1 MKVGMGI
8 WRGRGRWA
16 SVLWL
21 SVAAVLIVGLLA
33 ALVGCGR
40 STTVTTAAPAETTT
54 SAAPE
59 TTAPPTTAVQVS
71 DMVLASTTSTQDSG
85 LFDVLIPA
93 FETDNPQYKVKVIA
107 VGSGEA
113 IKMGETKDADV
124 LLVHSP
130 AAEKKFVED
139 GFATER
145 KDVMYND
152 FLIVG
157 PASDPAKIKG
167 TPVAA
172 DALKAISD
180 AQATMITRD
189 DKSGT
194 ATKEATLWKQAGVTP
209 SGAWYQAT
217 GQGMGES
224 LKVASEKQGY
234 ILTDR
239 ATYLNLNDSLDL
251 VPLVEGDK
259 ALYNQYGV
267 IVVTGANNEA
277 GGQAFSDWIVSPAGQ
292 GVIETYGVEK
302 YGQPLFIPNAK

>member
-1 MKVGMGI
+1 MAGMGI
-8 WRGRGRWA
+8 WRRRGRRA

-21 SVAAVLIVGLLA
+21 AAAVLLVLGLSA
-33 ALVGCGR
+33 ALLGCGGG
-40 STTVTTAAPAETTT
+40 TTTTTAVPAATTSLAPA
-54 SAAPE
+54 
-59 TTAPPTTAVQVS
+59 TTAPPTTTVQVS

-93 FETDNPQYKVKVIA
+93 FEKDNPQYKVKVVA

-113 IKMGETKDADV
+113 LKLGETKDADV

-130 AAEKKFVED
+130 AAEVAFIKA
-139 GFATER
+139 GFGVER

-157 PASDPAKIKG
+157 SASDPAKIKG
-167 TPVAA
+167 MPVAA
-172 DALKAISD
+172 DALKAI
-180 AQATMITRD
+180 AAAKATMITRA

-194 ATKEATLWKQAGVTP
+194 ATKEATLWKAAGVTP
-209 SGAWYQAT
+209 SGAWYQTT

-224 LKVASEKQGY
+224 LKVASEKKAY

-239 ATYLNLNDSLDL
+239 ATYLNLKGTLDL

-259 ALYNQYGV
+259 ALNNQYGV
-267 IVVTGANNEA
+267 IVVTGAKNEA
-277 GGQAFSDWIVSPAGQ
+277 GGQAFFDWILSSAGQ
-292 GVIETYGVEK
+292 EVVKTYGVEK

>member
-1 MKVGMGI
+1 MAGMGI
-8 WRGRGRWA
+8 WRRRGRWG
-16 SVLWL
+16 SVLLL
-21 SVAAVLIVGLLA
+21 SAAIVLVLGLSAVLA
-33 ALVGCGR
+33 GCGS
-40 STTVTTAAPAETTT
+40 STTTTTVAPAGTTT
-54 SAAPE
+54 SMAPE
-59 TTAPPTTAVQVS
+59 TTAPPTTVVQAS
-71 DMVLASTTSTQDSG
+71 NMVLASTTSTQDSG

-93 FETDNPQYKVKVIA
+93 FEKDNPQYKVKVIA

-113 IKMGETKDADV
+113 IKMGESKDADV

-130 AAEKKFVED
+130 AAEKKFVAD
-139 GFATER
+139 GYATER

-172 DALKAISD
+172 DALKLISE

-194 ATKEATLWKQAGVTP
+194 AVKEATLWKQAGITP
-209 SGAWYQAT
+209 SGPWYQAT

-239 ATYLNLNDSLDL
+239 ATYLNLKDTLDL

-267 IVVTGANNEA
+267 LVVTGATNEA

-292 GVIETYGVEK
+292 AVIETYGVEK

>member
-1 MKVGMGI
+1 MAGMEI
-8 WRGRGRWA
+8 WRRRGRWA

-21 SVAAVLIVGLLA
+21 SAAVVLIVGLSA
-33 ALVGCGR
+33 ALAGCGS
-40 STTVTTAAPAETTT
+40 STTTTTVAPAESTT
-54 SAAPE
+54 SMAPA

-71 DMVLASTTSTQDSG
+71 DVVLASTTSTQDSG

-93 FETDNPQYKVKVIA
+93 FEKDNPQYKVKVIA

-113 IKMGETKDADV
+113 IKLGETKDADV

-130 AAEKKFVED
+130 AAEVAFVKA
-139 GFATER
+139 GFGAER
-145 KDVMYND
+145 QDVMYND

-172 DALKAISD
+172 DALKAI
-180 AQATMITRD
+180 AAAKATFITRA

-194 ATKEATLWKQAGVTP
+194 ATKEATLWKAAGVTP
-209 SGAWYQAT
+209 SGDWYQAT

-224 LKVASEKQGY
+224 LKVASEKKAY

-239 ATYLNLNDSLDL
+239 ATYLNLKAGLDL

-259 ALYNQYGV
+259 ALNNQYGV
-267 IVVTGANNEA
+267 IVVTGAKNEA
-277 GGQAFSDWIVSPAGQ
+277 GGQAFFDWILSPAGQ
-292 GVIETYGVEK
+292 EVIKTYGVEK

>member
-1 MKVGMGI
+1 MAGMGI
-8 WRGRGRWA
+8 WRRQGRWA

-21 SVAAVLIVGLLA
+21 SAATVLMVGLLA
-33 ALVGCGR
+33 ALAGCGS
-40 STTVTTAAPAETTT
+40 STTTTTVVPAESTTSLAPA
-54 SAAPE
+54 

-71 DMVLASTTSTQDSG
+71 DVVLASTTSTQDSG

-93 FETDNPQYKVKVIA
+93 FEKDNPQYKVKVIA

-113 IKMGETKDADV
+113 IKLGETKDADV

-130 AAEKKFVED
+130 AAEVAFVKA
-139 GFATER
+139 GFGAER
-145 KDVMYND
+145 QDVMYND

-167 TPVAA
+167 TPLTA
-172 DALKAISD
+172 DALKAID
-180 AQATMITRD
+180 AAKATFITRA

-194 ATKEATLWKQAGVTP
+194 ATKEATLWKAAGVTP
-209 SGAWYQAT
+209 SGDWYQAT

-224 LKVASEKQGY
+224 LKVASEKKAY

-239 ATYLNLNDSLDL
+239 ATYLNLKAGLDL

-259 ALYNQYGV
+259 ALNNQYGV
-267 IVVTGANNEA
+267 IVVTGAKNEA
-277 GGQAFSDWIVSPAGQ
+277 GGQAFFDWILSPAGQ
-292 GVIETYGVEK
+292 EVIKTYGVEK

>member
-1 MKVGMGI
+1 MAGMEI
-8 WRGRGRWA
+8 WRRRGRWA

-21 SVAAVLIVGLLA
+21 SAAVVLIVGLAPALA
-33 ALVGCGR
+33 GCGS
-40 STTVTTAAPAETTT
+40 STTTTTTAPAESTT
-54 SAAPE
+54 SMAPA

-71 DMVLASTTSTQDSG
+71 DVVLASTTSTQDSG

-93 FETDNPQYKVKVIA
+93 FEKDNPQYKVKVIA

-113 IKMGETKDADV
+113 IKLGETKDADV

-130 AAEKKFVED
+130 AAEVAFVKA
-139 GFATER
+139 GFGAER

-167 TPVAA
+167 TPLTA
-172 DALKAISD
+172 DALKAI
-180 AQATMITRD
+180 AAAKATFITRA

-194 ATKEATLWKQAGVTP
+194 ATKEATLWKAAGVTP
-209 SGAWYQAT
+209 SGDWYQAT

-224 LKVASEKQGY
+224 LKVASEKKAY

-239 ATYLNLNDSLDL
+239 ATYLNLKAGLDL

-259 ALYNQYGV
+259 ALNNQYGV
-267 IVVTGANNEA
+267 IVVTGAKNEA
-277 GGQAFSDWIVSPAGQ
+277 GGQAFFDWILSPAGQ
-292 GVIETYGVEK
+292 EVIKTYGVEK

>member
-1 MKVGMGI
+1 MAGMGI
-8 WRGRGRWA
+8 WRGRDRWA

-33 ALVGCGR
+33 ALVGCGS
-40 STTVTTAAPAETTT
+40 STTTTTVAPAETTT
-54 SAAPE
+54 SVTPE
-59 TTAPPTTAVQVS
+59 TTAPPPTTVQVS

-93 FETDNPQYKVKVIA
+93 FEKDNPQYKVKVIA

-113 IKMGETKDADV
+113 IKMGESKDADV

-130 AAEKKFVED
+130 AAEKKFVAD
-139 GFATER
+139 GLSPKR

-172 DALKAISD
+172 DALKAISE

-194 ATKEATLWKQAGVTP
+194 AVKEATLWKQAGVTP

-224 LKVASEKQGY
+224 LKVASEKQAY

-239 ATYLNLNDSLDL
+239 ATYLNLKDSLDL

-267 IVVTGANNEA
+267 LVVTGANNEA

-292 GVIETYGVEK
+292 AVIETYGVEK

>member
-302 YGQPLFIPNAK
+302 YGQPLFIPTAM

>member
-1 MKVGMGI
+1 MEI
-8 WRGRGRWA
+8 WRRRGRWA

-21 SVAAVLIVGLLA
+21 SAAVVLIVGLSA
-33 ALVGCGR
+33 ALAGCGS
-40 STTVTTAAPAETTT
+40 STTTTTVAPAESTT
-54 SAAPE
+54 SLAPA

-71 DMVLASTTSTQDSG
+71 DVVLASTTSTQDSG

-93 FETDNPQYKVKVIA
+93 FEKDNPQYKVKVIA

-113 IKMGETKDADV
+113 IKLGETKDADV

-130 AAEKKFVED
+130 AAEVAFVKA
-139 GFATER
+139 GFGAVR
-145 KDVMYND
+145 QDVMYND

-167 TPVAA
+167 TPLTA
-172 DALKAISD
+172 DALKAID
-180 AQATMITRD
+180 AAKATFITRA

-194 ATKEATLWKQAGVTP
+194 ATKEATLWKAAGVTP
-209 SGAWYQAT
+209 SGDWYQAT

-224 LKVASEKQGY
+224 LKVASEKKAY

-239 ATYLNLNDSLDL
+239 ATYLNLKAGLDL

-259 ALYNQYGV
+259 ALNNQYGV
-267 IVVTGANNEA
+267 IVVTGAKNEA
-277 GGQAFSDWIVSPAGQ
+277 GGQAFFDWILSPAGQ
-292 GVIETYGVEK
+292 EVIKTYGVEK